1 MNEIKTIFKV
11 YSITLLREVL
21 DNNTKLL
28 QFNIDLHDITP
39 ELCQQIQSLAK
50 KHRGKTPMEAH
61 IVDPASTL
69 TLTMKTRDLLVSPR
83 DMIIDLNRLPG
94 IFNLKPVTHK
104 F

>member
-1 MNEIKTIFKV
+1 
-11 YSITLLREVL
+11 
-21 DNNTKLL
+21 
-28 QFNIDLHDITP
+28 
-39 ELCQQIQSLAK
+39 
-50 KHRGKTPMEAH
+50 MEAH